1 LSLFAQQCKA
11 THGPDVHLI
20 IASGGNAGLGA
31 ACAAN
36 VLDVRCTVY
45 ITEGASQ
52 EILDFLKK
60 ERAEVVVIG
69 KYYAQTLERA
79 EEAVAS
85 EENAY
90 VLKS

>member
-1 LSLFAQQCKA
+1 
-11 THGPDVHLI
+11 
-20 IASGGNAGLGA
+20 
-31 ACAAN
+31 
-36 VLDVRCTVY
+36 
-45 ITEGASQ
+45 
-52 EILDFLKK
+52 
-60 ERAEVVVIG
+60 VIG